1 MTTVELFQK
10 LDTAQKDKL
19 CADLIEFGIVHEL
32 NPTAWNRTLKQAV
45 KTSRGTLKKLYQT
58 FKPLTAQQR
67 TRFFQNM
74 IDAGIYEQN

>member
-32 NPTAWNRTLKQAV
+32 NPPAWNRTLKQAV
-45 KTSRGTLKKLYQT
+45 KNSKGTLKKLYQSLQH
-58 FKPLTAQQR
+58 LTTDQR
-67 TRFFQNM
+67 NRYFQAM
-74 IDAGIYEQN
+74 IDAGIYE